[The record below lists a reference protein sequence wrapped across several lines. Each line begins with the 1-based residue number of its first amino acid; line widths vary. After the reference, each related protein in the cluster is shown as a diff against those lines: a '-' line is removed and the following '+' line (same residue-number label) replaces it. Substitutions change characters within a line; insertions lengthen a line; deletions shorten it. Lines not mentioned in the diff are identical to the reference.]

1 MKKYLISTFIAF
13 SALVLLNGCIVSEK
27 KLTERVQSAIID
39 EARSNGHNLE
49 VTEFTLG
56 DQVGKNYQGVLK
68 GKLDGKDVIYDV
80 TVTDEGDDFDVDW
93 NLRP

>member
-27 KLTERVQSAIID
+27 KLTERVQSAIVD
-39 EARSNGHNLE
+39 EERANGNNLE

-56 DQVGKNYQGVLK
+56 DKEGKNYQGVLK

-80 TVTDEGDDFDVDW
+80 KVTDEGDDFDVDW